1 MIFKEAIRSLK
12 NSRSKALFFALTFY
26 ITTALLFVYFN
37 MANASTGGE
46 IEVYVSSSNL
56 ADLIQMME
64 KGNAGN
70 LMMVFIVIMCF
81 IDLLFCN
88 DFFVKN
94 KAKELAVRMI
104 CGATYIQLAMYLLIQ
119 TVLLMVISIPLGI
132 ATGYGLIGLM
142 NALLAAQGETLV
154 VTVSSYALVEFFAVI
169 LFVVFWT
176 VLLNCSFAYKSG
188 AVLLAGGNMGA
199 MKDRNSYGMA
209 SKPAVQMI
217 LNVIGVIA
225 AVLPLYNFFNGSGAL
240 AVSMVIGCVGLSRV
254 MDYLFL
260 PLLTRNNRH
269 SGTRNTIGMIS
280 NGFLRRDLQFSKI
293 TIFLL
298 ICDLMIVMTMLFA
311 RKNTPLEYLLVVV
324 SYISISVLQSL
335 TIMFRLETDLSGR
348 FQEYH
353 ILSQVGVSE
362 ADKNKIMHSE
372 VSKFYLIVLLIIAVY
387 AGTAFLSLYRSQQA
401 TGGQITLLALSAVL
415 PVLAVDLL
423 TRIYYGQVI
432 REPVRD

>member
-1 MIFKEAIRSLK
+1 MIFREAIRSLK

-37 MANASTGGE
+37 MANAATGGE
-46 IEVYVSSSNL
+46 IEVYVSGSNL

-132 ATGYGLIGLM
+132 ATGCGLIGLM

-362 ADKNKIMHSE
+362 ADKKKIMHSE

-401 TGGQITLLALSAVL
+401 TGGQIMLLALSAVL

>member
-37 MANASTGGE
+37 MANAATGGE

-104 CGATYIQLAMYLLIQ
+104 CGATYIHLAMYLLIQ

-199 MKDRNSYGMA
+199 MKDRNSYGLA

-362 ADKNKIMHSE
+362 ADKKKIMHSE

-432 REPVRD
+432 REPVKD

>member
-37 MANASTGGE
+37 MANAATGGE

-104 CGATYIQLAMYLLIQ
+104 CGATYIHLAMYLLIQ

-199 MKDRNSYGMA
+199 MKDRNSYGLA

-362 ADKNKIMHSE
+362 ADKKKIMHSE

>member
-37 MANASTGGE
+37 MANAATGGE

-362 ADKNKIMHSE
+362 ADKKKIMHSE

>member
-1 MIFKEAIRSLK
+1 MIFREAIRSLK

-37 MANASTGGE
+37 MANAATGGE
-46 IEVYVSSSNL
+46 IEVYVSGSNL

-119 TVLLMVISIPLGI
+119 TVLLMAVSIPLGI
-132 ATGYGLIGLM
+132 AAGYGLIGLM
-142 NALLAAQGETLV
+142 NVLLAAQGETLV
-154 VTVSSYALVEFFAVI
+154 VTVSSYAMVEFFAVI

-199 MKDRNSYGMA
+199 MKDRNSYGLA

-217 LNVIGVIA
+217 LNIAGIIA
-225 AVLPLYNFFNGSGAL
+225 ALLPLYQFFSGSGAL
-240 AVSMVIGCVGLSRV
+240 AVSMVIGCVGLNRTAEYV
-254 MDYLFL
+254 FV
-260 PLLTRNNRH
+260 PLL
-269 SGTRNTIGMIS
+269 SGTNRRSGTKKTAEMIS
-280 NGFLRRDLQFSKI
+280 AGFLRRDIQFAKI
-293 TIFLL
+293 TVFLL
-298 ICDLMIVMTMLFA
+298 ICDLMVVMTMLFA
-311 RKNTPLEYLLVVV
+311 RQNTPLEYLLVIV
-324 SYISISVLQSL
+324 SYISIAVLQSL

-348 FQEYH
+348 GREYQ

-362 ADKNKIMHSE
+362 AEKKKIMHSE
-372 VSKFYLIVLLIIAVY
+372 VSKFYLIVLLIVIVY
-387 AGTAFLSLYRSQQA
+387 AGTAFLSLYRSGQA
-401 TGGQITLLALSAVL
+401 SLSQILLLTAGAVL
-415 PVLAVDLL
+415 PLLAVDIL

-432 REPVRD
+432 REPVRE